1 VPRRRAREIGGF
13 PIQLPLLDVHTVGA
27 GGGSI
32 ADVDA
37 GGLLTVGPASAGAD
51 PGPAC
56 YGRGG
61 PATVTD
67 AMVVLGRLP
76 ATAIGGGAI
85 TLDPDRARAAL
96 ARVGRRLGVTGPER
110 AAQAVLAVANA
121 RMEAALR
128 NVSTERGHD
137 PRGAA
142 LIAFGGAGGL
152 HACELAES
160 LGVNAVL
167 FPEHA
172 GVLSAVGALTGLEQY
187 ERSRT
192 VLLPA
197 REQRAIER
205 VVDQLL
211 HEVDASFRTG
221 GTRIAYR
228 ALLARYVGQS
238 HEIEIPFGGDIE
250 RRFHAAHRARYGFA
264 REGAAVEVVTVDVS
278 GTMATNVSRS
288 KRPRRRG
295 AARPAALVRV
305 RVGGGTRT
313 ARVWRFE
320 SLPRLV
326 TGPSIVIQ
334 SGATLWVAP
343 GWSGGVD
350 RAGTLLLRRSGR

>member
-1 VPRRRAREIGGF
+1 
-13 PIQLPLLDVHTVGA
+13 
-27 GGGSI
+27 
-32 ADVDA
+32 
-37 GGLLTVGPASAGAD
+37 
-51 PGPAC
+51 
-56 YGRGG
+56 
-61 PATVTD
+61 VTD

-76 ATAIGGGAI
+76 ASAIGGGAI
-85 TLDPDRARAAL
+85 TLDADRARTAL
-96 ARVGRRLGVTGPER
+96 TPIGRALRVAGPER
-110 AAQAVLAVANA
+110 AAEAVLAVANA

-160 LGVNAVL
+160 LGMSAVI

-172 GVLSAVGALTGLEQY
+172 GVLSAVGALTGSERY

-197 REQRAIER
+197 REQRAIEQ
-205 VVDQLL
+205 VADQLL
-211 HEVDASFRTG
+211 REVDESFQTR

-228 ALLARYVGQS
+228 ALLTRYVGQS
-238 HEIEIPFGGDIE
+238 HEVEIPFGGDIE

-278 GTMATNVSRS
+278 GTMVTRVARA
-288 KRPRRRG
+288 KRPRTRA
-295 AARPAALVRV
+295 AARPSGLARVRV
-305 RVGGGTRT
+305 RGGART
-313 ARVWRFE
+313 ASIWHFE
-320 SLPRLV
+320 ALPRVV

-343 GWSGGVD
+343 GWSGVVD
-350 RAGTLLLRRSGR
+350 RAGALLLRRGGR